1 LARQPDAPDQENRNI
16 AWEKAMEPTRRSLMG
31 VLIGA
36 TASGALTQ
44 SLAASAPAMAEHPMV
59 ARIWHGRT
67 PADKAD
73 EYRQYLFD
81 VGIKKIA
88 TLPGNRGVQMMMNRT
103 AEQGEFMVISYWDSI
118 DAIKGYA
125 GADYTRVHDL
135 PRDKEFLIDQETL
148 VRHFELDVNLWQG

>member
-1 LARQPDAPDQENRNI
+1 
-16 AWEKAMEPTRRSLMG
+16 MEATRRTMVG

-36 TASGALTQ
+36 TASGALTE

-88 TLPGNRGVQMMMNRT
+88 TLPTPG
-103 AEQGEFMVISYWDSI
+103 S
-118 DAIKGYA
+118 
-125 GADYTRVHDL
+125 GATTRCGPAWSWPTD
-135 PRDKEFLIDQETL
+135 R
-148 VRHFELDVNLWQG
+148 